1 MGVPLVGKGMRL
13 EVGCRWKEGVCKQAS
28 RRAVRQSR
36 LRLFRRQGFS
46 AATARLSRLRSESQS
61 SNTADGGQRR
71 TEGEEFTVRVDIDVM
86 QSLRFDF

>member
-1 MGVPLVGKGMRL
+1 
-13 EVGCRWKEGVCKQAS
+13 
-28 RRAVRQSR
+28 
-36 LRLFRRQGFS
+36 
-46 AATARLSRLRSESQS
+46 LRSESQS